1 MGPSGP
7 IYPGAITTRW
17 HGDAWPGRAINPD
30 RGVLHTTEGHGLPGY
45 RAGADHPHFTALP
58 RMEEKRLVWY
68 QHQSLYRSART
79 LMNLPGG
86 VETNAENAIQVELQG
101 TSGWASPK
109 NKRRPYTVGPDW
121 SEAEDWMLEQ
131 LGAWMRWLNQTV
143 GIPLVA
149 PYPLGDWRGTGRRM
163 TAAQWRSFTGWCGH
177 SQVPE
182 NDHSDPGALD
192 IQRAL
197 SYAKGASPAPIITP
211 VKEEEMEL
219 VSSSYANQQEI
230 KTGGKEQ
237 PLGVVPKGVWNFH
250 SKPGPFIAS
259 VNGWLKSTT
268 PAQVVIVADNDSKGT
283 RRWIDRA
290 PLIPG
295 APAFSITAIGELAK
309 GECLRIIGINH
320 SDKPQL
326 VGNLVAA
333 VMS

>member
-86 VETNAENAIQVELQG
+86 VETNAENAVQVELQG

-163 TAAQWRSFTGWCGH
+163 TAAQC
-177 SQVPE
+177 
-182 NDHSDPGALD
+182 A
-192 IQRAL
+192 
-197 SYAKGASPAPIITP
+197 ASPVGAGTVRSPRTTTQTRVPWTSSGRSPTP
-211 VKEEEMEL
+211 RARHPRP
-219 VSSSYANQQEI
+219 SSHQSRRR
-230 KTGGKEQ
+230 
-237 PLGVVPKGVWNFH
+237 
-250 SKPGPFIAS
+250 
-259 VNGWLKSTT
+259 
-268 PAQVVIVADNDSKGT
+268 
-283 RRWIDRA
+283 RRW
-290 PLIPG
+290 
-295 APAFSITAIGELAK
+295 S
-309 GECLRIIGINH
+309 
-320 SDKPQL
+320 
-326 VGNLVAA
+326 
-333 VMS
+333 